1 MKTFSSKIF
10 SLSNSL
16 SLLRAPLAFL
26 FLIENTGVR
35 VTAIILAMI
44 TDSIDGYF
52 ARKYQGTTRFGAI
65 LDPAMD
71 KFFVF
76 FALIVFILE
85 KKLAFWQAGTMVSR
99 DVALC
104 AFGIYLTF
112 SGHWQSYQFRAIKW
126 GKISTALQFF
136 VLIAH
141 TLQVTLPWHVY
152 SLFVLFGTLALVEL
166 FHFKKSKAL
175 NNLN

>member
-1 MKTFSSKIF
+1 MKRLF

-16 SLLRAPLAFL
+16 SFLRCPLAFL
-26 FLIENTGVR
+26 FLIDNTAVR
-35 VTAIILAMI
+35 VVAVILAMI
-44 TDSIDGYF
+44 TDSVDGYF
-52 ARKYQGTTRFGAI
+52 ARKYQGITRFGAI

-76 FALIVFILE
+76 FALTVCVLE
-85 KKLAFWQAGTMVSR
+85 KKLAPWQACTMISR
-99 DVALC
+99 DIALC
-104 AFGIYLTF
+104 TFGIYLAL
-112 SGHWQSYQFRAIKW
+112 SGYWQSYQFRAIKW

-141 TLQVTLPWHVY
+141 ILQITLPWY
-152 SLFVLFGTLALVEL
+152 TYLLFVLFGTLALIEL
-166 FHFKKSKAL
+166 FSFKKTAV

>member
-1 MKTFSSKIF
+1 M
-10 SLSNSL
+10 
-16 SLLRAPLAFL
+16 AFL
-26 FLIENTGVR
+26 FLIDNVAVR

-44 TDSIDGYF
+44 TDSVDGYF

-76 FALIVFILE
+76 FALIVFVLE
-85 KKLAFWQAGTMVSR
+85 QKLSFWQAGSMVSR
-99 DVALC
+99 DIALC
-104 AFGIYLTF
+104 AFGIYLVF
-112 SGHWQSYQFRAIKW
+112 SGYWQSYQFRAIKW

-141 TLQVTLPWHVY
+141 TLQIHLPWY
-152 SLFVLFGTLALVEL
+152 TYFLFVLFGALALREL
-166 FHFKKSKAL
+166 FHIKQHPAL
-175 NNLN
+175 NR